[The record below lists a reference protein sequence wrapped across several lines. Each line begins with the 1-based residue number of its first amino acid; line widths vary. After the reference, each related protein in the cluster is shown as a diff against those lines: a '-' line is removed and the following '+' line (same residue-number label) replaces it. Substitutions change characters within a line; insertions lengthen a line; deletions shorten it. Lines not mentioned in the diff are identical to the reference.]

1 MTTTEQ
7 PIQTTEAGDHS
18 RHDTQSG
25 TVPGLGPILDDPT
38 LRVLAENVDD
48 LENLRKASE
57 NRIRQL
63 TRAEVDTDGEIRGH
77 GLTEDHPNVVKL
89 RASLDLIAQAE
100 KMSVSNLERAMK
112 DHPLGPWIKAQNGL
126 GLKTTARLLSA
137 IGDPYWNDLHNRPR
151 TVSELWAYCGLAVHG
166 GYAQKRT
173 KGQVSN
179 WSDTAKMRV
188 WNMVQPI
195 IKNRNS
201 PYRHLYDQV
210 KAGYVGAVYDE
221 RMAGKMFK
229 GKPIE
234 VGQPLSDGH
243 IHARAQRV
251 VMKSILKDLWIESKR
266 IHEERADQITE

>member
-1 MTTTEQ
+1 MTTTEH
-7 PIQTTEAGDHS
+7 PQTTEASDHTATATHFQ
-18 RHDTQSG
+18 R
-25 TVPGLGPILDDPT
+25 VAGLGPILDDPT

-57 NRIRQL
+57 SRIRQL
-63 TRAEVDTDGEIRGH
+63 TRAEVDSDGEIRGH

-89 RASLDLIAQAE
+89 RASLDLITQAE

-137 IGDPYWNDLHNRPR
+137 IGDPYWNELHNRPR

-173 KGQVSN
+173 KGQASN

-210 KAGYVGAVYDE
+210 KEGYRGAVYDE
-221 RMAGKMFK
+221 RMAGRMFK

-243 IHARAQRV
+243 VHARAQRV
-251 VMKSILKDLWIESKR
+251 VMKAILKDLWIESKR
-266 IHEERADQITE
+266 IHEARAIETER

>member
-7 PIQTTEAGDHS
+7 SQTPEVRDRTGIETHGV
-18 RHDTQSG
+18 R
-25 TVPGLGPILDDPT
+25 VPYLGPILDDPT

-48 LENLRKASE
+48 LESLRKASE

-63 TRAEVDTDGEIRGH
+63 MRAEVDSDGEIRGH

-100 KMSVSNLERAMK
+100 KMSVSNLERAMR

-137 IGDPYWNDLHNRPR
+137 IGDPYANELHNRPR

-201 PYRHLYDQV
+201 PYRHLYDQA
-210 KAGYVGAVYDE
+210 KAAMEGSVYDE

-229 GKPIE
+229 GQPIV
-234 VGQPLSDGH
+234 VGQPLSAGH
-243 IHARAQRV
+243 IHNRAQRR
-251 VMKSILKDLWIESKR
+251 VMKAILKDLWVEAKR
-266 IHEERADQITE
+266 IHEERAAEIQE

>member
-1 MTTTEQ
+1 MTTTEHH
-7 PIQTTEAGDHS
+7 QTTEASGHN
-18 RHDTQSG
+18 RCATHDT
-25 TVPGLGPILDDPT
+25 PAAGLGPILDDPT

-63 TRAEVDTDGEIRGH
+63 TRAEVDSDGEIRGH
-77 GLTEDHPNVVKL
+77 GLTVDHPNVVKL
-89 RASLDLIAQAE
+89 QASLDLIVQAE
-100 KMSVSNLERAMK
+100 KMSVSNLERAMR
-112 DHPLGPWIKAQNGL
+112 DHPLGPWIKGQNGI

-137 IGDPYWNDLHNRPR
+137 IGDPYWNELHNRPR
-151 TVSELWAYCGLAVHG
+151 TVSELWAYSGLAVHG

-173 KGQVSN
+173 NGQVSN

-201 PYRHLYDQV
+201 PYRHLYDQA
-210 KAGYVGAVYDE
+210 KAALEGKTYDE

-229 GKPIE
+229 GQPIV
-234 VGQPLSDGH
+234 VGQPLSAGH
-243 IHARAQRV
+243 IHAQAQRR
-251 VMKSILKDLWIESKR
+251 VMKAILKDLWIESKR
-266 IHEERADQITE
+266 LHEERSAEIQE